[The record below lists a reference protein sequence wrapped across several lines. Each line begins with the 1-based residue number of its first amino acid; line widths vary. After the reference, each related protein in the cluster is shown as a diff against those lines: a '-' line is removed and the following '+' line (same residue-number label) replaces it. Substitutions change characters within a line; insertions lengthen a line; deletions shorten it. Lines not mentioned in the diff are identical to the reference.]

1 VLPLLAGICG
11 CTFDGHGLS
20 PLPSDHAG
28 APADRSSSEGID
40 ALVGDRGLA
49 DSPRPDDGL
58 PRADLHKVDGKP
70 KADLPE
76 PDAKPKA
83 DLPKVDGT
91 PKADLPEPDGPPPTC
106 DDLFKSKVPGYV
118 ACTPPDTTTCR
129 FYFNAASA
137 TSCTTLCGIH
147 PCQKMEDND
156 PSVTCN
162 AESPNL
168 CGSSSCQCN
177 TTMFDSLCTCKK

>member
-1 VLPLLAGICG
+1 MLPLLAGICG

-70 KADLPE
+70 KADLP
-76 PDAKPKA
+76 K
-83 DLPKVDGT
+83 
-91 PKADLPEPDGPPPTC
+91 PDGPPPTC